1 MAGKKD
7 NYKYPMQNNGKP
19 WTRHSINYH
28 GTEILVIGKET
39 DPVPTTRQAI
49 EHSMENK
56 RNSKSTADWTDF

>member
-7 NYKYPMQNNGKP
+7 NYKYPKQNNDKP

-39 DPVPTTRQAI
+39 DPYPYYTSGNWV
-49 EHSMENK
+49 
-56 RNSKSTADWTDF
+56 